1 MGRHHRNLPRLRDIS
16 DSWPAP
22 AATNSPAGCRSSRTK
37 PLASSAAAASVA
49 AVDGTN
55 VELRCNECGAVLGVV
70 QVDILKG
77 LLGIDSVSATCPHCG
92 EENTFPGF
100 STMKA
105 YVCNKCGKAVE
116 AEPEMQWVQVK
127 DDICTWYEFD
137 DGRQPIAVMRCNR
150 CGSHPNVDEDG
161 VVCPMCR
168 NRSPVPSSDL
178 EKAIIAWNV
187 MVDPS

>member
-1 MGRHHRNLPRLRDIS
+1 MDRDHSDDLTGRMAIVPHESIEGVECC
-16 DSWPAP
+16 
-22 AATNSPAGCRSSRTK
+22 GCI
-37 PLASSAAAASVA
+37 VA

-70 QVDILKG
+70 QVDILKS
-77 LLGIDSVSATCPHCG
+77 LLGIDVASATCPHCG

-105 YVCNKCGKAVE
+105 YVCHKCGKAVE
-116 AEPEMQWVQVK
+116 VEPEMQGVEVK
-127 DDICTWYEFD
+127 DDTCTWFEFD

-168 NRSPVPSSDL
+168 NRSPVRSSDL
-178 EKAIIAWNV
+178 EKVIVAWNA
-187 MVDPS
+187 MVDPES